1 MSSLASS
8 DKDFSPFNLCLMQL
22 DKNKSSFDG
31 MYYSRSREGSPVE
44 SAGPM
49 IIEHKIQGLGNHP
62 ISAAFQ
68 KTLRGTEAFEK
79 IVGDMNR
86 VEMVLE
92 LEKSLFEMMCTRGSN
107 LPDEQMELQGS
118 KSAFKSVHDKLS
130 SIFVDLPEKNYGTRM
145 QTLVLVDFD
154 RQVTFVERTRT
165 GNVDKHDWKVERFE
179 FKIED

>member
-49 IIEHKIQGLGNHP
+49 VIEHKIQGLGNHP

-86 VEMVLE
+86 V
-92 LEKSLFEMMCTRGSN
+92 
-107 LPDEQMELQGS
+107 ELQGS

-165 GNVDKHDWKVERFE
+165 GNGEKHDWKEQRFE